1 MRPVRIELA
10 HIRAAFLFAL
20 SAGIA
25 LVTARGL
32 HVDLG
37 GLWVVLSSVSILKPR
52 LSDSLEIARDQLL
65 GTTAGVT
72 FGALFGLLHQPV
84 VSVTLA
90 IFLTAVVCRSITMLR
105 SITNIACVAAA
116 IVILLPDGNP
126 SYVTAWNRL
135 FDTLLGGA
143 IAVLVVALAALGS
156 RWWPVT
162 EPA

>member
-1 MRPVRIELA
+1 
-10 HIRAAFLFAL
+10 LFAL
-20 SAGIA
+20 SASIA
-25 LVTARGL
+25 LVTARSL
-32 HVDLG
+32 HIDLG
-37 GLWVVLSSVSILKPR
+37 GLWVVLSSMSMLKPR

-72 FGALFGLLHQPV
+72 FGALLGWLHQATL
-84 VSVTLA
+84 SVTLA
-90 IFLTAVVCRSITMLR
+90 VFLTAVVCRSVTMLR

-116 IVILLPDGNP
+116 IVILLPNGNP
-126 SYVTAWNRL
+126 SYVTAWNRWC
-135 FDTLLGGA
+135 DTLLGGA